1 MDQVLSIVTSFVFWG
16 GVLAG
21 WVLAPVINKLVAKFK
36 KNK

>member
-21 WVLAPVINKLVAKFK
+21 WVLAPVINKLVVKFK